1 MLFQVKLKVGL
12 GGDYSKKA
20 RTLETNCKK
29 KKKKR
34 KERNELLK
42 VICILLTWGLGR
54 GFSGGFPY
62 SDFCPWQ

>member
-29 KKKKR
+29 KEKKKGK
-34 KERNELLK
+34 KEMN
-42 VICILLTWGLGR
+42 C
-54 GFSGGFPY
+54 
-62 SDFCPWQ
+62 